1 MPYGSHHQAAPYRQA
16 YHKPHTSLG
25 AAGHWVRE
33 AGILAPL
40 IISEFVKDPGKQ
52 WRYIRIASVATALFS
67 EGMYTAKIHA
77 ERKAERER
85 EADCR
90 SRG

>member
-1 MPYGSHHQAAPYRQA
+1 MPYGSHHQAAQYRQP

-25 AAGHWVRE
+25 AAGHWIRE

-40 IISEFVKDPGKQ
+40 VISEFVKDPGKQ
-52 WRYIRIASVATALFS
+52 WRYIRMASVLTALFS

-77 ERKAERER
+77 ERNAARER
-85 EADCR
+85 EAVCQ